1 MAAMNEKVLGKC
13 GRNISSLK
21 RKRDSPAANH
31 AGACRTSELHQSPAE
46 VSAVRF
52 HVDEDRKA
60 KVVCHLNRQILQGY
74 QNFMSSAPPK
84 RIVLRQGGDWKDFP
98 EKIVKLAQAD
108 FRARKTI
115 TETGYQ
121 NQFFLLDFVHMTFT
135 DLKTGF
141 QRPIAWVDE
150 NGKEYFPETYI
161 QDQKLFRKKDIGN
174 GTHEYVSVE
183 PNGSREMNG
192 NIPSE
197 SSAESQNYDSSTE
210 DVSTLK
216 RVKDEKSTICK
227 YYGDVREATGENE
240 PCLLPIA
247 FQCLPQE
254 DNLGELSR
262 AQRTSEAVE
271 KLLLQGMGGIIGSK
285 DIIGIYRTP
294 VLDDHGEVRYHLFQ
308 KQVKAAGCLRGNANV
323 RYAWLACSKST
334 VQEMMLGGSLQIRK
348 PINCPTYSNGTLL
361 APATRSGTC
370 VNYSDVDEN
379 GIIHMML
386 CRVIMGNVEVVH
398 PGSKQDR
405 PSNDYFDSGVDDLKN
420 PQHYIVWDM
429 NLDRHIYSEFVVT
442 IRLPSKTKDS
452 VVTQDCYISSD
463 VSLVMSSS
471 SPDYTSEEM
480 KTHASPASGG
490 PCAAPMLG
498 DSVDKAPSSPWMPF
512 SMLFAAISTKVSPES
527 MDLVVS
533 CYEEFKSK
541 KISRAELVKKLRHIV
556 GDRVLI
562 STIMRLQ
569 DKVPPVGRHEAS
581 AKMVAKP

>member
-1 MAAMNEKVLGKC
+1 MNEKVLGKC

-21 RKRDSPAANH
+21 RKRDSPAVNH

-60 KVVCHLNRQILQGY
+60 KVMCHLNRQILQGY

-121 NQFFLLDFVHMTFT
+121 NQ
-135 DLKTGF
+135 
-141 QRPIAWVDE
+141 
-150 NGKEYFPETYI
+150 
-161 QDQKLFRKKDIGN
+161 
-174 GTHEYVSVE
+174 
-183 PNGSREMNG
+183 
-192 NIPSE
+192 
-197 SSAESQNYDSSTE
+197 
-210 DVSTLK
+210 
-216 RVKDEKSTICK
+216 
-227 YYGDVREATGENE
+227 
-240 PCLLPIA
+240 
-247 FQCLPQE
+247 E

-262 AQRTSEAVE
+262 AQRTNEAVE

-294 VLDDHGEVRYHLFQ
+294 VLDDRGEVRYHLFQ
-308 KQVKAAGCLRGNANV
+308 KQ
-323 RYAWLACSKST
+323 
-334 VQEMMLGGSLQIRK
+334 EMMLGGSLQICK
-348 PINCPTYSNGTLL
+348 PINCPTYGNGTLL

-471 SPDYTSEEM
+471 SPDHTSEET